1 MERRSVSTF
10 PQMPLMGSAFYDALN
25 WTVGQLMDLNRG
37 AAVGALRCFERDAVY
52 FLELIKAPL
61 PSSRCSSPGLL
72 LLQFFLFMHSK
83 GHHMSPA
90 LSLSSILQASGD
102 CYYFYYPCLRSAKIS
117 RRCVCGV
124 RVYV

>member
-10 PQMPLMGSAFYDALN
+10 PQMPLMGSASYDALN

-52 FLELIKAPL
+52 FLELIKAPPL
-61 PSSRCSSPGLL
+61 VPLL
-72 LLQFFLFMHSK
+72 LPWPPVVAVFPVYAFQGPSHV
-83 GHHMSPA
+83 PRA
-90 LSLSSILQASGD
+90 LSPILQASGD